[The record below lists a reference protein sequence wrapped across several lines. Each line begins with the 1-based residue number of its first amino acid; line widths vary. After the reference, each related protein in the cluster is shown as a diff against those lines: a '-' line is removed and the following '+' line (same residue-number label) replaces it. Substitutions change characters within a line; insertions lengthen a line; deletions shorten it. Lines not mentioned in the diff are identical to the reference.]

1 MPSIREKQYQLQ
13 EKTDEQDKKMTA
25 LVEVSDLSVA
35 FGATQVV
42 NEISFHI
49 NPGET
54 VALVGES
61 GSGKTVSALSIPQ
74 LLPYPYASHPS
85 GSIILDGEEM
95 IGAGKSKLLAMRGS
109 VASMIF
115 QEPMTSLNPLHKIG
129 RQVSEM
135 LVLDGKVTRQGAS
148 SRVRELFDLVGL
160 DESVR
165 IDAYPHELSGG
176 QRQRV
181 ALARAIVRQPRV
193 FLMDEPLSNLDA
205 ILRVTTRAELK
216 NLHHRLGV
224 TTIYVTHDQ
233 VEAMT
238 LANRIAVMNHG
249 KLLQFDKPQVIFD
262 DPSSKFVAG
271 FIGSPAMNLI
281 DGRVENKKFISDSLT
296 TSFDIDYE
304 GDITLGVRPDKIQIA
319 NDSDTNNGSAKV
331 YSVELTGE
339 ANLVTFKSNNQ
350 NLIVKTDKNT
360 HYDIDSVL
368 KLNFNKEDCYF
379 FDINSEE
386 RLRI

>member
-1 MPSIREKQYQLQ
+1 MYSVDLKNVTKKWGDVTAVDQVNLHINEGEFVVLLGPSGCG
-13 EKTDEQDKKMTA
+13 KTTTMRLVAGLEDITDGEIKIGDEVVNDVDPRKRDVSMVFQNYSLFPHMTVRNNIAYPLKMKKIPSSEHDKLIKEVSS
-25 LVEVSDLSVA
+25 LVELQDL
-35 FGATQVV
+35 
-42 NEISFHI
+42 
-49 NPGET
+49 
-54 VALVGES
+54 
-61 GSGKTVSALSIPQ
+61 
-74 LLPYPYASHPS
+74 
-85 GSIILDGEEM
+85 
-95 IGAGKSKLLAMRGS
+95 
-109 VASMIF
+109 
-115 QEPMTSLNPLHKIG
+115 LHRKP
-129 RQVSEM
+129 
-135 LVLDGKVTRQGAS
+135 A
-148 SRVRELFDLVGL
+148 
-160 DESVR
+160 
-165 IDAYPHELSGG
+165 ELSGG

-304 GDITLGVRPDKIQIA
+304 GDITLGVRPDKIQIV
-319 NDSDTNNGSAKV
+319 NDTEYGLGNYIQTSDMEKARRVAKRLRSGVVYINGHSMDSGTPFGGYRQSGNGREGRKWGLDE
-331 YSVELTGE
+331 YLE
-339 ANLVTFKSNNQ
+339 
-350 NLIVKTDKNT
+350 VKTIT
-360 HYDIDSVL
+360 GWV
-368 KLNFNKEDCYF
+368 
-379 FDINSEE
+379 
-386 RLRI
+386 

>member
-1 MPSIREKQYQLQ
+1 MYSVNLNNVTKKWGDVTAVDQVNLHINEGEFVVLLGPSGCG
-13 EKTDEQDKKMTA
+13 KTTTMRLVAGLEEITDGEIKIGNEIVNDVDPRKRDVSMVFQNYSLFPHMTVRNNIAYPLKMKKIPNSEHDKLIKEVSS
-25 LVEVSDLSVA
+25 LVELQDL
-35 FGATQVV
+35 
-42 NEISFHI
+42 
-49 NPGET
+49 
-54 VALVGES
+54 
-61 GSGKTVSALSIPQ
+61 
-74 LLPYPYASHPS
+74 
-85 GSIILDGEEM
+85 
-95 IGAGKSKLLAMRGS
+95 
-109 VASMIF
+109 
-115 QEPMTSLNPLHKIG
+115 LHRKP
-129 RQVSEM
+129 
-135 LVLDGKVTRQGAS
+135 A
-148 SRVRELFDLVGL
+148 
-160 DESVR
+160 
-165 IDAYPHELSGG
+165 ELSGG

-281 DGRVENKKFISDSLT
+281 DGRIENKKFISDSLT

-304 GDITLGVRPDKIQIA
+304 GDITLGVRPDKIQIV
-319 NDSDTNNGSAKV
+319 NDTDTNNGSAKV

-360 HYDIDSVL
+360 QYDIDSVL

>member
-1 MPSIREKQYQLQ
+1 M
-13 EKTDEQDKKMTA
+13 DEFIKI
-25 LVEVSDLSVA
+25 ENLSVI
-35 FGATQVV
+35 FDDG
-42 NEISFHI
+42 
-49 NPGET
+49 T
-54 VALVGES
+54 VAADDINLSIKEKEFLVLVGPS
-61 GSGKTVSALSIPQ
+61 GCGKSTILRSVVGLQNITNGQIFIENKNITKLSPRDRDIAMIFQSYALYPHMTVYENLSIPLKLKKVPKDEIKLKIDEIANMLSIEG
-74 LLPYPYASHPS
+74 LLKRYPRA
-85 GSIILDGEEM
+85 
-95 IGAGKSKLLAMRGS
+95 
-109 VASMIF
+109 
-115 QEPMTSLNPLHKIG
+115 
-129 RQVSEM
+129 
-135 LVLDGKVTRQGAS
+135 
-148 SRVRELFDLVGL
+148 
-160 DESVR
+160 
-165 IDAYPHELSGG
+165 LSGG
-176 QRQRV
+176 QKQRV
-181 ALARAIVRQPRV
+181 AMGRALIRKPKV

-205 ILRVTTRAELK
+205 QLRVEMRSQISILQK
-216 NLHHRLGV
+216 DLGV

-281 DGRVENKKFISDSLT
+281 DGRVENKKFIADGIKA
-296 TSFDIDYE
+296 SFDVDFE
-304 GDITLGVRPDKIQIA
+304 GDITLGVRPDKIHIV
-319 NDSDTNNGSAKV
+319 NDNETNNGSAKV

-339 ANLVTFKSNNQ
+339 ANLVTFKVNNQ

-360 HYDIDSVL
+360 DYEIDSVL